1 MCKLTV
7 IIPVYNESE
16 YIAFAIES
24 VLNQRTSFPFVLLIV
39 DDASDDDT
47 PHIIEQY
54 REYIEQEKRTTGCV
68 QIINIRQKRNR
79 GKGYCMYRAYNEMK
93 RYQQGGYFLIL
104 DGDDFFTIRDKLQRQ
119 VVFLE
124 ENPQYFG
131 CGHEYIVAREKERL
145 SLYIA
150 GEYATHPKYNAELAQ
165 RGFHNIEEY
174 EEIYYYAH
182 TSTMMYRNMFSDI
195 DVPAYFGRPS
205 MRGDSALLLW
215 YFIMTQQRVGHM
227 NMLGSCY
234 NIHGKGIWS
243 GIKVEE
249 KKDLIHKMMRQ
260 LTSLTSSTR
269 YKEGLHGL
277 ENLFIRAIV
286 QEEESVSNPETIY
299 QLIYGITQSILE
311 MIIQEKQTN
320 ILYLSQTL
328 DTMLENIGKVY
339 AVKQG
344 IRKYG
349 TQYKK
354 ERVGIL
360 CSESDEE
367 EYTRIICNHIDVL
380 VNSGKEVYV
389 FYVSQGGGD
398 NKNSSKCKEFCTQRG
413 IPFFLYTGEQEES
426 GLYSDIIERR
436 LCYYLEA
443 IYAQRLSELHCYIL
457 PFDIIASC
465 CMQEGIA
472 ECIILHTSDVGSLAQ
487 GISMSVVD
495 AIYVDSVGL
504 AHALCRVDVLS
515 SKSILV
521 QDDTCTG
528 YTLFHGYNSDIE
540 MSTLEDEAVEVVNV
554 IF

>member
-1 MCKLTV
+1 
-7 IIPVYNESE
+7 
-16 YIAFAIES
+16 
-24 VLNQRTSFPFVLLIV
+24 
-39 DDASDDDT
+39 
-47 PHIIEQY
+47 
-54 REYIEQEKRTTGCV
+54 
-68 QIINIRQKRNR
+68 
-79 GKGYCMYRAYNEMK
+79 
-93 RYQQGGYFLIL
+93 
-104 DGDDFFTIRDKLQRQ
+104 
-119 VVFLE
+119 
-124 ENPQYFG
+124 
-131 CGHEYIVAREKERL
+131 
-145 SLYIA
+145 
-150 GEYATHPKYNAELAQ
+150 
-165 RGFHNIEEY
+165 
-174 EEIYYYAH
+174 
-182 TSTMMYRNMFSDI
+182 
-195 DVPAYFGRPS
+195 
-205 MRGDSALLLW
+205 
-215 YFIMTQQRVGHM
+215 
-227 NMLGSCY
+227 
-234 NIHGKGIWS
+234 
-243 GIKVEE
+243 
-249 KKDLIHKMMRQ
+249 
-260 LTSLTSSTR
+260 
-269 YKEGLHGL
+269 
-277 ENLFIRAIV
+277 
-286 QEEESVSNPETIY
+286 
-299 QLIYGITQSILE
+299 
-311 MIIQEKQTN
+311 
-320 ILYLSQTL
+320 
-328 DTMLENIGKVY
+328 
-339 AVKQG
+339 
-344 IRKYG
+344 
-349 TQYKK
+349 
-354 ERVGIL
+354 
-360 CSESDEE
+360 
-367 EYTRIICNHIDVL
+367 CNHIDVL